1 VAEEPGNIGP
11 IPVGL
16 VLAPGEVPGAGR
28 VGVLVVDMPWRI
40 RIEYRGCP

>member
-1 VAEEPGNIGP
+1 VAEEPGNVGP

-16 VLAPGEVPGAGR
+16 VLAPGAVPAQAAL
-28 VGVLVVDMPWRI
+28 GVSVVDMPSRI

>member
-1 VAEEPGNIGP
+1 MAEEPGNIGP

-16 VLAPGEVPGAGR
+16 VRGSGAGR
-28 VGVLVVDMPWRI
+28 VGVSVVDMPWRI